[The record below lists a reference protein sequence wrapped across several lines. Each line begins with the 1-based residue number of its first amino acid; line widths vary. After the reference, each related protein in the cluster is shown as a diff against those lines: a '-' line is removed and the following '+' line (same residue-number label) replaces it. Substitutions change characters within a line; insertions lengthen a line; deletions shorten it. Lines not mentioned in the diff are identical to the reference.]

1 MEKPKGNGLIK
12 YVITGVNKLTQE
24 REIISQPMA
33 EWKAEMIIKRAQA
46 KALLKRGKPVYS
58 RLKKERLEGLYLK
71 RFFDEN

>member
-1 MEKPKGNGLIK
+1 MIK

-33 EWKAEMIIKRAQA
+33 EWKAEMIIKRA
-46 KALLKRGKPVYS
+46 KSRALLKRGKPAYS

-71 RFFDEN
+71 RFFEDN

>member
-1 MEKPKGNGLIK
+1 MIK

-46 KALLKRGKPVYS
+46 RALLKRGKSAYS

-71 RFFDEN
+71 RFFEDN

>member
-1 MEKPKGNGLIK
+1 MIK

-46 KALLKRGKPVYS
+46 RALLKRGKSAYS
-58 RLKKERLEGLYLK
+58 RLKKERLEGLYIK
-71 RFFDEN
+71 RFFEEN